1 MRYSVSAK
9 ALLVLIL
16 VAISLAQQ
24 TSSSGKPT
32 EGQSGP
38 ADSGAVAEFKSRT
51 DLVLVPVVVRDKKG
65 RHVPGLSKDEFR
77 LEENGKEQSISLFE
91 EVHVPATGS
100 IVPATSSL
108 GYSNIPFD
116 NSSQIRLTIIV
127 LDLLNTSILQRT
139 DARDQILR
147 FLSKGLV
154 PNQPVSLVCLTGQ
167 GLKLVFPFSTDADV
181 LVRGLKNISL
191 GPATIMDRRN
201 TVVHTIE
208 QLKEIARAYRGFP
221 GRKTMIFAAGY
232 IPEIRPEQEMVATSG
247 YTVDLRDMWQS
258 MIDANIAMYPVQLV
272 SWSTDRSMRGL
283 APRPDPI
290 VLRDVADFTGGNI
303 CVEENGLFNCM
314 AEAIEDSRSYY
325 MLGFSVQ
332 MNDRKPGWRDLKV
345 KVAEPHVDVRARNG
359 FYYGVSAAKDAKS
372 ARSEEVNALASS
384 LAYSAVPMFVKILGR
399 SANPGAANSSEK
411 ISISFLITIPLS
423 SVKID
428 PSRPAA
434 LDLDV
439 GGIALT
445 RDVREAAEFLHPV
458 TGNPKAEQ
466 LQAWGRDGI
475 KLQEKLELSPGSYDV
490 RFLARDNNTEQI
502 GTVVFP
508 LDLQ

>member
-1 MRYSVSAK
+1 MRHSVSAK
-9 ALLVLIL
+9 FLLVLIL
-16 VAISLAQQ
+16 VATPFAQQ
-24 TSSSGKPT
+24 TSSSGQPA
-32 EGQSGP
+32 EVQSVP
-38 ADSGAVAEFKSRT
+38 ANGGAVAEFKSRT

-65 RHVPGLSKDEFR
+65 KSIPVLSKDAFR

-91 EVHVPATGS
+91 EVQVPATES
-100 IVPATSSL
+100 VVPAVSSL

-127 LDLLNTSILQRT
+127 LDLLNTSMLQRT

-167 GLKLVFPFSTDADV
+167 GLKLVFPFSTDADA
-181 LVRGLKNISL
+181 LIRGLKDISL

-201 TVVHTIE
+201 TVVHTID

-221 GRKTMIFAAGY
+221 GRKTMIFVAGY
-232 IPEIRPEQEMVATSG
+232 IPEIRPEQEMIATSG
-247 YTVDLRDMWQS
+247 YTVDLREMWQS
-258 MIDANIAMYPVQLV
+258 MIDANIAIYPVQLT

-290 VLRDVADFTGGNI
+290 VLRDVASFTGGNI
-303 CVEENGLFNCM
+303 CVEENGLFNCLS
-314 AEAIEDSRSYY
+314 EAIEDSRSYY

-332 MNDRKPGWRDLKV
+332 MNDQKPGWRDLKV
-345 KVAEPHVDVRARNG
+345 KVAAPHVDVRARNG
-359 FYYGVSAAKDAKS
+359 FYYGVSPAKNAKS
-372 ARSEEVNALASS
+372 ARIEEVNALASS
-384 LAYSAVPMFVKILGR
+384 LPYSAVPMFVKILGR
-399 SANPGAANSSEK
+399 SLTSDPANSSKK
-411 ISISFLITIPLS
+411 ISLSFLITIPLS

-428 PSRPAA
+428 PSRPDA

-439 GGIALT
+439 GAIALT

-458 TGNPKAEQ
+458 SGNPKAEQ
-466 LQAWGRDGI
+466 LRAWGRNGI
-475 KLQEKLELSPGSYDV
+475 KLQEKLELPPGSYDV
-490 RFLARDNNTEQI
+490 RFLVRDNNSEQI